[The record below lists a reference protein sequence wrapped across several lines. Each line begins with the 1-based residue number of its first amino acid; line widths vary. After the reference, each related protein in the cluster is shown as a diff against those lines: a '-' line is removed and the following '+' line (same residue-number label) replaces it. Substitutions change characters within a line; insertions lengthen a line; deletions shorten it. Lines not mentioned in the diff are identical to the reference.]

1 MRMAELSSSSGVP
14 VATIKYYLRE
24 GLLPPGQ
31 RTSPNQASY
40 DERHLRRLR
49 LVRALLDVGGLS
61 IARVKDVLGAID
73 EPEPSWHHILGI
85 AQYGISQAAGGVSAE
100 SREWASGLAQAMAG
114 RRGWELKPEHPAVES
129 LLGVLCTL
137 GELGSTELLERLDDY
152 AELADRIADTDFRTL
167 REMSTLEDVVEQAV
181 VGTVLGD
188 VLLAALRRI
197 AQQNLSA
204 RTYRADPAQSSG
216 SS

>member
-40 DERHLRRLR
+40 DDRHLRRLR

-61 IARVKDVLGAID
+61 IATAKDVLGAID
-73 EPEPSWHHILGI
+73 EPEASRHHILGV
-85 AQYGISQAAGGVSAE
+85 AQYGISQAASGASEE
-100 SREWASGLAQAMAG
+100 SREWAMGLAHATAH
-114 RRGWELKPEHPAVES
+114 RRGWELKLRQPAVES
-129 LLGVLCTL
+129 LVGVLGTL
-137 GELGSTELLERLDDY
+137 GELGRTELLEHLDDY
-152 AELADRIADTDFRTL
+152 AELADRIADIDFRTL
-167 REMSTLEDVVEQAV
+167 RELPTLEDLVEQAV

-204 RTYRADPAQSSG
+204 RTYRG
-216 SS
+216 